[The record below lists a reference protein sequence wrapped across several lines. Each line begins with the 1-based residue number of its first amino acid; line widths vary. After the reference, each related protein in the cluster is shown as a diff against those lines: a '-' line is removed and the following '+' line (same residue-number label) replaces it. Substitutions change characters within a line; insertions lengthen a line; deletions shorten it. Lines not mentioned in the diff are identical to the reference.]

1 MFIKE
6 QDNRLFLQHGP
17 INIVLEALGIDRNLA
32 YTNATRYFETL
43 LDELV
48 LDQSLLKKK
57 VVLNRKFNNKISQSM
72 QNATE
77 LSLIHI

>member
-17 INIVLEALGIDRNLA
+17 INIVLEALGIDRILA
-32 YTNATRYFETL
+32 YTYAKKYFETL

-48 LDQSLLKKK
+48 LDQQLLKKK
-57 VVLNRKFNNKISQSM
+57 SC
-72 QNATE
+72 T
-77 LSLIHI
+77 

>member
-17 INIVLEALGIDRNLA
+17 INIVLEALGIDRSLA
-32 YTNATRYFETL
+32 YTYAKEYFETL

-48 LDQSLLKKK
+48 LDQQLLKKK
-57 VVLNRKFNNKISQSM
+57 LYLI
-72 QNATE
+72 E
-77 LSLIHI
+77 SLIIRFLRACKMQQKNLFPLL

>member
-72 QNATE
+72 QNAT
-77 LSLIHI
+77 